1 MGGLAPIG
9 VAVQL
14 AGIVQ
19 IALVQILLYKRLSIR
34 NESKKHKL
42 SLPLRTVAQKNEF
55 VTLYHIQGN

>member
-9 VAVQL
+9 VAVKL

-34 NESKKHKL
+34 IYRNKHKL
-42 SLPLRTVAQKNEF
+42 SLPLRTVAQKSEF

>member
-1 MGGLAPIG
+1 VGGLAPIG

-14 AGIVQ
+14 AGIAQ

-34 NESKKHKL
+34 NESNKHKL
-42 SLPLRTVAQKNEF
+42 SLPLRTVAQKSEF